1 MKNIKNP
8 NDIVISF
15 QDFPFF
21 LSDDTKSFMIASSGI
36 HLDAS
41 LAEVRNLAPKS
52 LFETPR
58 ILLLGPS
65 EFYQEAVSKA
75 IAKHFDARLLIV
87 DLLSFSAFSLWGT
100 TIKEAESSKRN
111 SKKKIR
117 LETHFF
123 EAGSRVSYR
132 NVIGVNVPG
141 EPMNGSTG
149 LVLLNFE
156 DNTRAKVGVKF
167 DKYFQGGNDL
177 RGISKVGHGYFCKA
191 LYLHLLETPSEKDDF
206 HNKIMNN
213 TFEFASNQAKR
224 GSLVVLLQNLEC
236 RENDMY

>member
-1 MKNIKNP
+1 MEMDPAKNAKIDYSTLWGRLISHCKETLQIEADNAKRAKSFQTKNKLAEKERRRFDENLMKNIKNP

-141 EPMNGSTG
+141 EPINGSTG

-156 DNTRAKVGVKF
+156 DNTRVKVGVKF

-177 RGISKVGHGYFCKA
+177 GGIC
-191 LYLHLLETPSEKDDF
+191 
-206 HNKIMNN
+206 
-213 TFEFASNQAKR
+213 
-224 GSLVVLLQNLEC
+224 
-236 RENDMY
+236 